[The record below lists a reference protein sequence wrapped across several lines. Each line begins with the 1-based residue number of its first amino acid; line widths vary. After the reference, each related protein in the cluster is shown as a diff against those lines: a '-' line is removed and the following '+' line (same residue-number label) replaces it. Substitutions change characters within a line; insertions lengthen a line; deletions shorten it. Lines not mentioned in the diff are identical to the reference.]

1 MTATQ
6 GRTVFLRQIQRGF
19 TYVGFLFIFGGVVG
33 FLLLFITHA
42 QVDRLIPLA
51 SLTAFLEGIGM
62 FAIAIALEI
71 VISVATRRPGKKG
84 GGL

>member
-1 MTATQ
+1 MTATR

-19 TYVGFLFIFGGVVG
+19 TSVGFLFVFGGVVG

-42 QVDRLIPLA
+42 QVDRLVPLA
-51 SLTAFLEGIGM
+51 FLTAFLEGIGM

-71 VISVATRRPGKKG
+71 VISVTTRWQGKKG
-84 GGL
+84 GRL